1 MVGPVW
7 KLAPPDGSATILAPA
22 ARELGGR
29 VDTEAMSREVSA
41 TILRACY
48 ADRTEDPDFVAAL
61 DRSVRDNIRTILGLF
76 AGRVN
81 LDSARPQEA
90 LAFADLSATLGIPIS
105 ILERAYLVGV
115 ADFWRRWFDCCRVE
129 ADERQVPLDALV
141 REPTI
146 LLFRYID
153 HVLASVVSRYDQT
166 RAEMVH
172 TREHLRR
179 TVLSQILAGA
189 ADLIDAAELE
199 RGLAY
204 PLAATHVAVSFEAEG
219 RAEADRRASVCRCA
233 CDATDVLAH
242 QDGARRFTVWLGRRD
257 GYVPSQLSAL
267 RCALQDGG
275 GTAVLSEPWAGLGG
289 LRRTYDEVVMA
300 ISVQRA
306 LRGHADGI
314 GVVAYRD
321 VRLDALLL
329 ADRDRARRFLQEELG
344 ELAGPDPRLC
354 LIREALRVSLST
366 GSHVSAAALLGVHEN
381 TVRNRV
387 RRAEELLPRGVTLQR
402 RTELQVALRL
412 TLALGEGSGRDVSGD
427 GWRRH

>member
-1 MVGPVW
+1 M
-7 KLAPPDGSATILAPA
+7 APPGERPILPPA

-41 TILRACY
+41 TILRVCY
-48 ADRTEDPDFVAAL
+48 ADRAEDPDFVAAL

-76 AGRVN
+76 AGQVN
-81 LDSARPQEA
+81 LDSARPEEA

-105 ILERAYLVGV
+105 TLERAYLVGV
-115 ADFWRRWFDCCRVE
+115 ADFWRRWFDRCRIE

-146 LLFRYID
+146 LLFQYID
-153 HVLASVVSRYDQT
+153 HVLTSVVSRYDQT

-179 TVLSQILAGA
+179 TVLSQILSGA
-189 ADLIDAAELE
+189 ADPADTAELE

-204 PLAATHVAVSFEAEG
+204 PLSATHVAMSFEAED
-219 RAEADRRASVCRCA
+219 RAEVDRRAEVCRSA

-242 QDGARRFTVWLGRRD
+242 QNGARRFTVWLGRRD
-257 GYVPSQLSAL
+257 GYVPSQVSAL
-267 RCALQDGG
+267 RCALERDGAS
-275 GTAVLSEPWAGLGG
+275 AVLSEPWAGLGG
-289 LRRTYDEVVMA
+289 LRRTYDELVMA
-300 ISVQRA
+300 IGVQRA
-306 LRGHADGI
+306 LRGRAGD
-314 GVVAYRD
+314 VVIAYRD

-329 ADRDRARRFLQEELG
+329 ADRDRATRFLEEELG
-344 ELAGPDPRLC
+344 ELAGPDPRLR
-354 LIREALRVSLST
+354 LLREALLVSLST

-387 RRAEELLPRGVTLQR
+387 RRAEELLPRGVTLGR

-412 TLALGEGSGRDVSGD
+412 ALALGDGSAGDVSGD
-427 GWRRH
+427 RRLRH

>member
-1 MVGPVW
+1 M
-7 KLAPPDGSATILAPA
+7 
-22 ARELGGR
+22 
-29 VDTEAMSREVSA
+29 
-41 TILRACY
+41 
-48 ADRTEDPDFVAAL
+48 
-61 DRSVRDNIRTILGLF
+61 
-76 AGRVN
+76 
-81 LDSARPQEA
+81 
-90 LAFADLSATLGIPIS
+90 
-105 ILERAYLVGV
+105 
-115 ADFWRRWFDCCRVE
+115 
-129 ADERQVPLDALV
+129 
-141 REPTI
+141 
-146 LLFRYID
+146 
-153 HVLASVVSRYDQT
+153 
-166 RAEMVH
+166 
-172 TREHLRR
+172 
-179 TVLSQILAGA
+179 
-189 ADLIDAAELE
+189 
-199 RGLAY
+199 
-204 PLAATHVAVSFEAEG
+204 
-219 RAEADRRASVCRCA
+219 
-233 CDATDVLAH
+233 
-242 QDGARRFTVWLGRRD
+242 GRRD

-300 ISVQRA
+300 LSVQRA
-306 LRGHADGI
+306 LRGHADGL

-412 TLALGEGSGRDVSGD
+412 TLALGEGSGRDVAGD